1 MTTRTEAEI
10 DQRLAAT
17 AAEYVDEEQAA
28 AEEEAA
34 EAAASAVFSVRLPPT
49 TYDAVR
55 AAATRAHLTPSALIR
70 QWVSE
75 RVADTGTSDLST
87 AVAALRRDV
96 ERVADLVRPA

>member
-34 EAAASAVFSVRLPPT
+34 EAAAAAVFSDRLPPT
-49 TYDAVR
+49 THHAVR
-55 AAATRAHLTPSALIR
+55 AAATRAHLTPSALIH